1 MSNNLFQNE
10 GVFTP
15 DSLIVS
21 AKVPLITGGVKLAP
35 KQGVLSRGSIIGK
48 AADGLYYQSGTVIEE
63 VTVGA
68 SGVLTDNVDTGDSSA
83 TLSVIATQYV
93 SGLFNKNA
101 LTIKSPST
109 VDSFEDK
116 LRELGIYMETVQ

>member
-10 GVFTP
+10 GEFTP

-21 AKVPLITGGVKLAP
+21 ASVPLITGGVKLAP
-35 KQGVLSRGSIIGK
+35 KQGVLIRGSLIGK
-48 AADGLYYQSGTVIEE
+48 ASDGLYYQTGSVIGE

-101 LTIKSPST
+101 LTIKTPST
-109 VDSFEDK
+109 VDGFEDK
-116 LRELGIYMETVQ
+116 LRELGIYMESVQ